1 VLVVWK
7 LDRLGRSLPALV
19 GLVEALRG
27 RDAGLKVLTGHGATI
42 DTTRPEG
49 RLIFAVFA
57 GLAEFEREF
66 IRERTKAGMAAAKRR
81 GRHVGR
87 PRKLTPYQLEHAGQ
101 LIAEGTENR
110 AGAAALVGVHPKTL
124 WRALNAK

>member
-1 VLVVWK
+1 M
-7 LDRLGRSLPALV
+7 
-19 GLVEALRG
+19 
-27 RDAGLKVLTGHGATI
+27 LTGHGATI

-57 GLAEFEREF
+57 GLAEFEREL

-87 PRKLTPYQLEHAGQ
+87 PRRLTPHKFDHARQ
-101 LIAEGTENR
+101 LIADGKETR
-110 AGAAALVGVHPKTL
+110 AGTAALLGVDAVTL
-124 WRALNAK
+124 RRALKGQ